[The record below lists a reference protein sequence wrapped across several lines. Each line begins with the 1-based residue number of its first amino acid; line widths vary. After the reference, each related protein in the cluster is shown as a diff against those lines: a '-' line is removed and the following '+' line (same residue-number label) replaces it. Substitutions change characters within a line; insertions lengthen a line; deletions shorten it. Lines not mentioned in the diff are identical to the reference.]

1 MKSFTDAEQNL
12 EFSNLEYTDTVDKVI
27 EHEKSMYEING
38 SSASSY
44 VVMNL
49 DYALKQKEIKNVKD
63 MQLVVKLPE
72 TSVVNSIKLDGI
84 ALSDSD
90 FKITSDNKIT
100 IPVKKAQE
108 NAVYTRL
115 QMWMEE

>member
-1 MKSFTDAEQNL
+1 
-12 EFSNLEYTDTVDKVI
+12 
-27 EHEKSMYEING
+27 
-38 SSASSY
+38 
-44 VVMNL
+44 
-49 DYALKQKEIKNVKD
+49 